1 MLISFTVENWMSFR
15 NKAVLSMVASRREKQ
30 HQERL
35 SVVGETGNRLS
46 PVCAIYGA
54 NASGKSNL
62 CRALAFVQDLV
73 VNGTPLNGT
82 IKVSPYRLD
91 PESSE
96 KPSRFEVAMLINE
109 RCYEFGF
116 SATRTQIIEEWLNEI
131 LKNKE
136 KVLYRRDAEE
146 GIRCYVGNKQRM
158 EVVAEGTRKNQLF
171 LTNTIDQNVDEFRHI
186 YAWFQESLTFIAPES
201 HFVPLFDK
209 ETNDLLYQEVG
220 QYLSGLDTGIS
231 RLEWK
236 EYAVETLQ
244 LPPEVAD
251 ALKDG
256 AENTV
261 VQTPTGDILHVYRE
275 SGHLTAR
282 RLNAVHTA
290 EDGTTAAFDMDLESD
305 GTRRLVDLLPA
316 FLAMVGSD
324 KTRVFVVD
332 ELDRSLHTLLTR
344 HLLES
349 FLSNCGATSR
359 VQFIFTTHDVLL
371 MDQDLLRRDEMWVTE
386 RLASGETTLT
396 SFSAYKDIRSDK
408 DIRRSYLQGRLGGV
422 PRILLAGTLENHSL
436 TP

>member
-1 MLISFTVENWMSFR
+1 
-15 NKAVLSMVASRREKQ
+15 MVASRREKQ

-35 SVVGETGNRLS
+35 SVIGKTGTRLS

-62 CRALAFVQDLV
+62 CKALVFVQDLV

-82 IKVSPYRLD
+82 ITVTPYRLD
-91 PESSE
+91 AESSE

-116 SATRTQIIEEWLNEI
+116 SATRTHIIEEWLTEI
-131 LKNKE
+131 LGSRE
-136 KVLYRRDAEE
+136 KALYRRNAEE

-171 LTNTIDQNVDEFRHI
+171 LTNTIDQNVDEFRPI
-186 YAWFQESLTFIAPES
+186 YAWFQESLAFIAPES
-201 HFVPLFDK
+201 RFVPLYDK
-209 ETNDLLYQEVG
+209 EINDSLYQEVG
-220 QYLSGLDTGIS
+220 EYLSGLDTGIS

-236 EYAVETLQ
+236 EYALETVELPQDVVDAFKKGAGTAVAQSPSGEILQ
-244 LPPEVAD
+244 
-251 ALKDG
+251 
-256 AENTV
+256 
-261 VQTPTGDILHVYRE
+261 VYRE

-282 RLNAVHTA
+282 RLTAVHTA
-290 EDGTTAAFDMDLESD
+290 EDGTTAAFDMNLESD
-305 GTRRLVDLLPA
+305 GTRRLLDVLPA
-316 FLAMVGSD
+316 FLAMLDSD
-324 KTRVFVVD
+324 RTRVFVVD
-332 ELDRSLHTLLTR
+332 ELDRSLHTLLTK

-349 FLSNCGATSR
+349 FLSNCKPTSR

-386 RLASGETTLT
+386 RLSSGETTLT

-408 DIRRSYLQGRLGGV
+408 DIRKSYLQGRLGGI

-436 TP
+436 TH